1 MNNSEM
7 KIRCVVVD
15 DELPARQS
23 ICRQI
28 EKNCPNF
35 EVIQT
40 ASSAPEA
47 YQVIKECA
55 PDLVFLD
62 IQMPNES
69 GLEFLDRFEDRKF
82 FVVFCTTY
90 HEYAVEALRKRAFD
104 YLLKP
109 VDEDDLVACAKR
121 ITEKLLIARGENAI
135 EGPGGRRIELVTS
148 GQRYF
153 VRHSDIL
160 YVEASGSYSTF
171 YLESG
176 KRITVSK
183 NLKRIEQMLQDPVFQ
198 RVHNSF
204 LVRLASVQSYNH
216 RNGTLHLQNGKEVP
230 IAVRKREAVRQR
242 LVELMI
248 EVREDTDLPMAAED
262 APSMR

>member
-1 MNNSEM
+1 MNNPEM

-23 ICRQI
+23 LCRLI

-40 ASSAPEA
+40 ASNAPEA
-47 YQVIKECA
+47 YQVVKESS

-82 FVVFCTTY
+82 SVVFCTTY

-109 VDEDDLVACAKR
+109 VDEQDLIACAKR
-121 ITEKLLIARGENAI
+121 ITQRVLVARGQETPEAI
-135 EGPGGRRIELVTS
+135 GGRRVELVTS

-153 VRHSDIL
+153 VRHADIL
-160 YVEASGSYSTF
+160 YIEASGSYSTF

-183 NLKRIEQMLQDPVFQ
+183 NLKRIEQMLSDPIFQ

-204 LVRLASVQSYNH
+204 LVRLAAVQSYNH

-230 IAVRKREAVRQR
+230 IAVRKKEVVRQR

-248 EVREDTDLPMAAED
+248 EVREDPGLPLAAED
-262 APSMR
+262 PPSFD

>member
-1 MNNSEM
+1 M
-7 KIRCVVVD
+7 C
-15 DELPARQS
+15 
-23 ICRQI
+23 
-28 EKNCPNF
+28 
-35 EVIQT
+35 QT
-40 ASSAPEA
+40 DYREAPHR
-47 YQVIKECA
+47 
-55 PDLVFLD
+55 PW
-62 IQMPNES
+62 
-69 GLEFLDRFEDRKF
+69 
-82 FVVFCTTY
+82 
-90 HEYAVEALRKRAFD
+90 RKRHRRTRWKAH
-104 YLLKP
+104 
-109 VDEDDLVACAKR
+109 R
-121 ITEKLLIARGENAI
+121 IGDF
-135 EGPGGRRIELVTS
+135 GPAVFRSPFG
-148 GQRYF
+148 YP
-153 VRHSDIL
+153 L

>member
-7 KIRCVVVD
+7 NIRCVVVD

-35 EVIQT
+35 DVIQT
-40 ASSAPEA
+40 ASNAPEA

-62 IQMPNES
+62 IQMPNET
-69 GLEFLDRFEDRKF
+69 GLAFLDRFENRKF

-109 VDEDDLVACAKR
+109 VDKDDLIGCAKR
-121 ITEKLLIARGENAI
+121 ITEKLLIARGENSK

-183 NLKRIEQMLQDPVFQ
+183 NLKRIEQMLRNPVFQ

-204 LVRLASVQSYNH
+204 LVRLVSVQSQNC
-216 RNGTLHLQNGKEVP
+216 RNGTLRLQNGKEVP
-230 IAVRKREAVRQR
+230 IAVRKRDAVRQR

-248 EVREDTDLPMAAED
+248 EVSENLKPPMAAED
-262 APSMR
+262 APTMR

>member
-121 ITEKLLIARGENAI
+121 ITVT
-135 EGPGGRRIELVTS
+135 GPGGRRIELVTS

-153 VRHSDIL
+153 VRQSDIL

-183 NLKRIEQMLQDPVFQ
+183 NLKRIELMLQDPVFQ

-230 IAVRKREAVRQR
+230 IAVRKRDAVRQR

-248 EVREDTDLPMAAED
+248 EVREGTDLPMAAED
-262 APSMR
+262 APSMH

>member
-23 ICRQI
+23 LCRLI
-28 EKNCPNF
+28 ERHCPNF
-35 EVIQT
+35 EVVQT
-40 ASSAPEA
+40 ASNAPEA
-47 YQVIKECA
+47 YQVVKEYA

-69 GLEFLDRFEDRKF
+69 GLEFLDRFDDRKF
-82 FVVFCTTY
+82 SVVFCTTY

-109 VDEDDLVACAKR
+109 VDEQDLVACAKR
-121 ITEKLLIARGENAI
+121 ITEKLLIARGEAI
-135 EGPGGRRIELVTS
+135 PKVAGGRRVELVTS

-160 YVEASGSYSTF
+160 YIEASGSYSTF
-171 YLESG
+171 YLATG

-183 NLKRIEQMLQDPVFQ
+183 NLKRIEQMLEDPIFQ

-204 LVRLASVQSYNH
+204 LVRLASVESYNH

-230 IAVRKREAVRQR
+230 IAVRKKEAVRQR

-248 EVREDTDLPMAAED
+248 EVREDTELPMAAED
-262 APSMR
+262 APGLV